1 MIKDWMT
8 HSVMQ
13 GKPRRWLQREKNV
26 LQGQEPQIMSMGF
39 EFTFQFS
46 GECFQE
52 EGAGRPILPG
62 VGKSGKSGS
71 GDSECC
77 LVFQDLCSGK
87 TQWWRDG
94 IGHGL
99 GGKIFV
105 LLFDIRQT
113 RACFED

>member
-1 MIKDWMT
+1 M
-8 HSVMQ
+8 VAE
-13 GKPRRWLQREKNV
+13 GKECSARTRAANNV
-26 LQGQEPQIMSMGF
+26 YGIRIYFPVFWGLSR
-39 EFTFQFS
+39 
-46 GECFQE
+46 ECFQE

-62 VGKSGKSGS
+62 VGKSGKSES
-71 GDSECC
+71 GGSECC